1 MLRIQSNLP
10 LLFLLAVA
18 LLLSAALP
26 SAADDESDLKSKDA
40 TVRLAA
46 VQRIAADKGE
56 DAGKLLARALKD
68 DDWEVVIHAA
78 NGLGELGHEKNLKD
92 LAKLAWDGPIVGVR
106 NAAALAAGR
115 INSKAALKEI
125 GKKLSG
131 DRGLKAS
138 EAYGSIAFSLEDPTS
153 PKALG
158 KLLKAKD
165 TLTRAAAARA
175 LVLAA
180 GSERKEMLAELLQS
194 EYLAVIAAALDAAH
208 IDPKSEVADEI
219 GAVLERPSITNVIE
233 RRAIAALAAC
243 VNKTAAD
250 AWTLK
255 LCASA
260 NGAIAA
266 RGARFAKACATFEWF
281 DPTSLESNLATAL
294 GSEAASVRA
303 AAVHAMRF
311 GPVETATRKL
321 QQIAESDA
329 SARVRRAALA
339 SALELA
345 DAKDDEQRAWLKG
358 RLSQE
363 ADGSVRE
370 DIAVA
375 LGVEGLDDVTATLV
389 AALSDPDWGVAV
401 CAAVSLGRTRA
412 PDGIG
417 KLIELTQVEGN
428 WRLRGAGVVGLCHAM
443 QKEGISAIIERLADP
458 EPLVARTAYGFLK
471 SLSKGGNLP
480 PKLEL
485 WQAWWA
491 EERKRI
497 HLETPKE
504 ANERREKYGY
514 SLTPSEIYAGL
525 DVMVFESRGDHIET
539 VLDFIG
545 LDYRKTTSNRVGE
558 AALDAAG
565 VFVSNCTGEMQ
576 GADVERLRWFVKCG
590 GYLFG
595 SCWAIHETIERVS
608 PGAIRKLP
616 TASEVMDQVTATPC
630 SLGSPYLKGVFATGV
645 VPIYNLVGAHLIE
658 VLEPERVEVLVDS
671 AECAERWGEG
681 NLTAW
686 FSDGHGRLLDSVNHF
701 EAQGLAEAIG
711 LKTPEDRMAY
721 AIDHMGI
728 SFEKIRETRGEKWW
742 SSNMKASNE
751 IRDLSVFNLIT
762 NFVRA
767 RRIEGY

>member
-1 MLRIQSNLP
+1 MIRIQSSLP

-18 LLLSAALP
+18 PLLSAALP

-78 NGLGELGHEKNLKD
+78 NGLGELGHEKSLKD

-138 EAYGSIAFSLEDPTS
+138 DAYGLIAFSLEDPTS

-175 LVLAA
+175 LVLTA

-194 EYLAVIAAALDAAH
+194 EYIAVIAAALDAAQ
-208 IDPKSEVADEI
+208 IDPQSEVADEI
-219 GAVLERPSITNVIE
+219 GAVLERPSITNVVE

-281 DPTSLESNLATAL
+281 DPTSLESNLASAL

-311 GPVETATRKL
+311 GPVETATGKL

-345 DAKDDEQRAWLKG
+345 DAKDDGQRAWLKG

-412 PDGIG
+412 SDGID
-417 KLIELTQVEGN
+417 KLIELTQVEDN

-443 QKEGISAIIERLADP
+443 QKEGISAIIECLADP

-471 SLSKGGNLP
+471 SLSK
-480 PKLEL
+480 
-485 WQAWWA
+485 
-491 EERKRI
+491 
-497 HLETPKE
+497 
-504 ANERREKYGY
+504 YGY
-514 SLTPSEIYAGL
+514 SMTPSEIYAGL

-545 LDYRKTTSNRVGE
+545 LDYRKTSSNRVGE

-711 LKTPEDRMAY
+711 LKSPEDRMAY

-742 SSNMKASNE
+742 SSNMKAANE